1 VLELIDK
8 ISMNPIAGST
18 VSPLNKADNL
28 GAADLG
34 EQFGSFLNEAM
45 NSLDTQYQKVESLDK
60 AFMKGELSITDAHQL
75 TIAAEQALIAL
86 ETTVQIRNK
95 AIEAYQEI
103 MRMQI

>member
-1 VLELIDK
+1 MIDQ
-8 ISMNPIAGST
+8 ISINQVAGSPI
-18 VSPLNKADNL
+18 SLSSKANKM

-34 EQFGSFLNEAM
+34 EKFGDFLNEAM
-45 NSLDTQYQKVESLDK
+45 NSLSNQQKNVEGLEE
-60 AFMKGELSITDAHQL
+60 AFVKGDLPITDAHQL
-75 TIAAEQALIAL
+75 TIAAEQALIAI

>member
-1 VLELIDK
+1 MIDK
-8 ISMNPIAGST
+8 ISMNPVVGST
-18 VSPLNKADNL
+18 VSPLNKDNSV
-28 GAADLG
+28 GAAQLG
-34 EQFGSFLNEAM
+34 EQFGSFLNNAM
-45 NSLDTQYQKVESLDK
+45 NSLDAQFEKVESLDK